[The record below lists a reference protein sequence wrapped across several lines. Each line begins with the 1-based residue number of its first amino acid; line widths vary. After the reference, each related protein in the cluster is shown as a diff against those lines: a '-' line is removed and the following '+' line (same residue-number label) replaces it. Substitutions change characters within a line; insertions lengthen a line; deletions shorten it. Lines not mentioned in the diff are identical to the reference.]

1 MMLTHEAAVQF
12 LRRNPALAVA
22 ALEKEAELPRS
33 TLARAVSGSRRLNA
47 EHLTLLSP
55 VLRRYGYH
63 DSEPHQARV
72 ISVINH
78 KGGVG
83 KTTTTLNLG
92 KALSLLGKRILLV
105 DMDSQGNL
113 SQALGVDEPQQQ
125 VVHAL
130 VEKKPLP
137 VVSIAEGYDLAP
149 SDLELAYADLK
160 LVQEV
165 GGVNR
170 LRNALVPLLPQYDYI
185 LIDCPPALNIYT
197 NSALVA
203 SHACLITLQ
212 PEASSMKGLNNLF
225 ERINQVRDDINYG
238 LAIEG
243 IVLTL
248 VDKRLNVHKDVIEFI
263 RQKLGNFRIFRTQI
277 RQNVDLK
284 ESQLSQQDVFTYRAA
299 SNGAADYRQLAL
311 ELLGPAATERQPSQP

>member
-1 MMLTHEAAVQF
+1 MLTHEAVLQF
-12 LRRNPALAVA
+12 LHQNPALAKSALEEEAGLPRTTLAA
-22 ALEKEAELPRS
+22 AL
-33 TLARAVSGSRRLNA
+33 SGRRRLNA
-47 EHLTLLSP
+47 EHLGLLHP
-55 VLRRYGYH
+55 VLRRYGYRE
-63 DSEPHQARV
+63 DAQAQARV

-92 KALSLLGKRILLV
+92 KALSLVGKRVLLV

-113 SQALGVDEPQQQ
+113 SQALGVDEPEQQ

-130 VEKKPLP
+130 LERKPLP
-137 VVSIAEGYDLAP
+137 VVSIAEGYDLSP

-170 LRNALVPLLPQYDYI
+170 LRNALAPLLPRYDYV

-238 LAIEG
+238 LTVEG

-248 VDKRLNVHKDVIEFI
+248 VDKRLNVHKDVIEYI
-263 RQKLGNFRIFRTQI
+263 RQKLGNFRIFQTQI

-311 ELLGPAATERQPSQP
+311 ELLGPAAGHQPSHT

>member
-1 MMLTHEAAVQF
+1 MITHEAAVQF
-12 LRRNPALAVA
+12 LQRNPALS
-22 ALEKEAELPRS
+22 KS
-33 TLARAVSGSRRLNA
+33 TLEEEAGLARTTLASAISGRRRLNA
-47 EHLTLLSP
+47 EHLTRLLP
-55 VLRRYGYH
+55 VLRRYGYRE
-63 DSEPHQARV
+63 DSAAQARV

-92 KALSLLGKRILLV
+92 RALSLLGKRVLLV

-113 SQALGVDEPQQQ
+113 SQALGVDEPSEQ
-125 VVHAL
+125 VADAL
-130 VEKKPLP
+130 LHKKPLP
-137 VVSIAEGYDLAP
+137 VLAIAEGYDLAP

-170 LRNALVPLLPQYDYI
+170 LRNALAPLLGRYDYVF
-185 LIDCPPALNIYT
+185 IDCPPALNIFT

-203 SHACLITLQ
+203 SHACLVTVQ

-225 ERINQVRDDINYG
+225 ERITQVRDDINYG
-238 LAIEG
+238 LTIEG

-248 VDKRLNVHKDVIEFI
+248 VDKRINVHRDAIDHL
-263 RQKLGNFRIFRTQI
+263 RQTLGNLRIFRTQI

-299 SNGAADYRQLAL
+299 SNGAADYRSLAL
-311 ELLGPAATERQPSQP
+311 EFLGAEEGNGR

>member
-1 MMLTHEAAVQF
+1 MITHEAAVQF
-12 LRRNPALAVA
+12 LQRNPALAKS
-22 ALEKEAELPRS
+22 ALEEEAGLPRT
-33 TLARAVSGSRRLNA
+33 TLASALSGRRRLNA
-47 EHLTLLSP
+47 EHLTRLLP
-55 VLRRYGYH
+55 VLRRYGYRE
-63 DSEPHQARV
+63 DTQAQARV

-92 KALSLLGKRILLV
+92 KALSLLGKRVLLV

-113 SQALGVDEPQQQ
+113 SQALGVDEPGEQ
-125 VVHAL
+125 VAHAL
-130 VEKKPLP
+130 LERKPLP
-137 VVSIAEGYDLAP
+137 VISLASGLDLAP

-170 LRNALVPLLPQYDYI
+170 LRNALAPLLSRYDYV
-185 LIDCPPALNIYT
+185 LIDCPPALNIFT

-203 SHACLITLQ
+203 SHACLVTVQ

-225 ERINQVRDDINYG
+225 ERITQVRDDINYG
-238 LAIEG
+238 LTVEG

-248 VDKRLNVHKDVIEFI
+248 VDKRLNVHRDAIDHL
-263 RQKLGNFRIFRTQI
+263 RRTLGNLRIFNTQI

-284 ESQLSQQDVFTYRAA
+284 ESQLSQQDVFTYRSA
-299 SNGAADYRQLAL
+299 SNGATDYRNLAL
-311 ELLGPAATERQPSQP
+311 ELMGHSGPGR